1 MSASKHFA
9 LYIYAAVLELLARLT
24 RECGEAAFERWPF
37 LAGYNNEL
45 VAHGLAGRA
54 TADAPASWRGTIE
67 TWERGVAEQLPLRA
81 LRERLALGHEGL
93 VLLMIAA
100 IVDEDPRFVSVFE
113 HLQGDGRVRPA
124 ASLLRC
130 WYDGREAADE
140 GRAAVRRL
148 LASGLLAP
156 TGSAGLDAP
165 VHVPTAIADSMRGHT
180 PVEPIAGLRYVP
192 IDRLVSL
199 ERFIASGDL
208 RVRASRLAALLRT
221 GDVPAVVIRGPDGSG
236 RRTLAGA
243 IAREMRRAALHVDA
257 SDATGRRDDG
267 CWRLLGTL
275 SALTAAL
282 PIVSFDVSPGEAA
295 TLPAAAGL
303 SPIVFILGRHGGI
316 SGALASSAVTVTLE
330 MPGESER
337 AEHWRSALGD
347 SCCAGDLDAIV
358 GRRMTGGHIRRGAR
372 LARASAA
379 MDGRA
384 TVTPGDVQMAT
395 RDVGRQALETLAT
408 RLDPLCDW
416 ARLATSP
423 ATRRELAAL
432 VARCRW
438 RERLGAAAGPLAGGA
453 NSGVRALFTGPSGT
467 GKTMAAR
474 LMAAELGK
482 DIFRL
487 DLASLVSKF
496 IGETEKAIDRVLS
509 RGEEL
514 DVVLLLDEG
523 DALLTSRTSVTT
535 SNDRYANL
543 ETNFLLQRLESF
555 EGILLVTT
563 NAADRIDRAFERR
576 MDAVVEFSAPGPAE
590 RLAIWDVHL
599 PPAHGVPGDLVREMA
614 VRCALS
620 GAQIRNAVVHATLV
634 ALDRGSRVLAA
645 DVEAAVQ
652 REYAKAGAACPL
664 RPGVALE
671 HAVHHDGAA

>member
-1 MSASKHFA
+1 MSASRHFT
-9 LYIYAAVLELLARLT
+9 LYFYAAVLELLARLA
-24 RECGEAAFERWPF
+24 RECGDAAFERWPF
-37 LAGYNNEL
+37 LAGYNNQL
-45 VAHGLAGRA
+45 VAQGLAGRA
-54 TADAPASWRGTIE
+54 VDAAPASWRETIDD
-67 TWERGVAEQLPLRA
+67 WERGTGEHLPLRA
-81 LRERLALGHEGL
+81 LRERLELGHEGL
-93 VLLMIAA
+93 VLLMTAA

-130 WYDGREAADE
+130 WYDHGEAAAE

-148 LASGLLAP
+148 LASGLLTAA
-156 TGSAGLDAP
+156 GSAGLDAP

-180 PVEPIAGLRYVP
+180 CLEPIPGMRYLSL
-192 IDRLVSL
+192 DRLL
-199 ERFIASGDL
+199 PLQQFIAPGDL
-208 RVRASRLAALLRT
+208 RVRASRLAALLQS
-221 GDVPAVVIRGPDGSG
+221 GDVPAVVIRGPAGSG

-243 IAREMRRAALHVDA
+243 IAREMDRAALQIDA
-257 SDATGRRDDG
+257 SAAATRRDDD
-267 CWRLLGTL
+267 CWRLLGPL
-275 SALTAAL
+275 AALTAAL
-282 PIVSFDVSPGEAA
+282 PIVSLDVPPGEA
-295 TLPAAAGL
+295 TPLPAAANF
-303 SPIVFILGRHGGI
+303 SPIVFTLGRHGGI
-316 SGALASSAVTVTLE
+316 GGALASSAVTLTLE

-337 AEHWRSALGD
+337 AEHWRSALGEE
-347 SCCAGDLDAIV
+347 CGGDLDAIV
-358 GRRMTGGHIRRGAR
+358 GRRMTGGHIRRAAR

-384 TVTPGDVQMAT
+384 TVTAGDVQMAT
-395 RDVGRQALETLAT
+395 RDVGRQALEALAT
-408 RLDPLCDW
+408 RLDPLRDW
-416 ARLATSP
+416 TRLATSS

-453 NSGVRALFTGPSGT
+453 TAGVRALFTGPSGT

-487 DLASLVSKF
+487 DLAGLVSKF

-555 EGILLVTT
+555 EGILFVTT

-576 MDAVVEFSAPGPAE
+576 MDVVVDFSAPGPAE

-599 PPAHGVPGDLVREMA
+599 PPEHAVPEDLVREMA

-652 REYAKAGAACPL
+652 REYAKSGAACPL
-664 RPGVALE
+664 RPGVAPGRAA
-671 HAVHHDGAA
+671 HRDGAP